1 MLRRDG
7 KKTHTIKAAIKQASK
22 QTNKQKVFQ
31 DAQRLETTAEETDA
45 VLEEWRQRSPK
56 SACCRHF
63 DNPKVQNKNK
73 IKSLLYDLLTKR
85 SGVLTIRELQHRG
98 EEIGKEASNQTSSSP
113 PLQSEEGDF
122 GARDAHRK
130 IDERKWRRRQ
140 PRVEEEEE
148 RRGSC
153 KVVASGVSTMKTKAH
168 DAGNLGNPTDEGSI
182 PGSNLLQATPLHFYS
197 TPKCLRILTLTL
209 RLPS

>member
-63 DNPKVQNKNK
+63 DNPKVQTKK
-73 IKSLLYDLLTKR
+73 KKSLYFMTYL
-85 SGVLTIRELQHRG
+85 
-98 EEIGKEASNQTSSSP
+98 P
-113 PLQSEEGDF
+113 
-122 GARDAHRK
+122 RD
-130 IDERKWRRRQ
+130 
-140 PRVEEEEE
+140 
-148 RRGSC
+148 
-153 KVVASGVSTMKTKAH
+153 
-168 DAGNLGNPTDEGSI
+168 
-182 PGSNLLQATPLHFYS
+182 PG
-197 TPKCLRILTLTL
+197 C
-209 RLPS
+209 